1 MTPEAIQR
9 INELARKAKA
19 QGLTPEE
26 AQEQKRLQTEKTSYG
41 IHRAIKGKYVRQYAR
56 QYNPGK
62 EMGHIADCLYHL
74 LKTVMAYFIQ
84 QQGENHGE
92 DKVQQNL

>member
-26 AQEQKRLQTEKTSYG
+26 AQEQKRLRQEYLDS
-41 IHRAIKGKYVRQYAR
+41 VRKNLVSQ
-56 QYNPGK
+56 
-62 EMGHIADCLYHL
+62 L
-74 LKTVMAYFIQ
+74 
-84 QQGENHGE
+84 ENMSILEPEGTQN
-92 DKVQQNL
+92 KVQKKKT

>member
-26 AQEQKRLQTEKTSYG
+26 AQDQKRLRQEYLDS
-41 IHRAIKGKYVRQYAR
+41 VRKNLVSQ
-56 QYNPGK
+56 
-62 EMGHIADCLYHL
+62 L
-74 LKTVMAYFIQ
+74 
-84 QQGENHGE
+84 ENMSILEPDGTKK
-92 DKVQQNL
+92 KVQKKKN

>member
-26 AQEQKRLQTEKTSYG
+26 AQEQKRLRQEYLDS
-41 IHRAIKGKYVRQYAR
+41 VRKNLVSQLETMSILE
-56 QYNPGK
+56 PDGTK
-62 EMGHIADCLYHL
+62 
-74 LKTVMAYFIQ
+74 K
-84 QQGENHGE
+84 
-92 DKVQQNL
+92 KVQKKKN

>member
-26 AQEQKRLQTEKTSYG
+26 AQEQKRL
-41 IHRAIKGKYVRQYAR
+41 RQEYLDSGR
-56 QYNPGK
+56 KNRVSQ
-62 EMGHIADCLYHL
+62 L
-74 LKTVMAYFIQ
+74 
-84 QQGENHGE
+84 ENMSILE
-92 DKVQQNL
+92 PDVTKKKVQKKKN

>member
-26 AQEQKRLQTEKTSYG
+26 AREQKRL
-41 IHRAIKGKYVRQYAR
+41 RQEYLDSVKRNLTA
-56 QYNPGK
+56 QLENLSILEPDGTK
-62 EMGHIADCLYHL
+62 
-74 LKTVMAYFIQ
+74 KKIQ
-84 QQGENHGE
+84 
-92 DKVQQNL
+92 KKKK

>member
-26 AQEQKRLQTEKTSYG
+26 AQEQKRLRQEYWDS
-41 IHRAIKGKYVRQYAR
+41 VRKNLVSQ
-56 QYNPGK
+56 
-62 EMGHIADCLYHL
+62 L
-74 LKTVMAYFIQ
+74 
-84 QQGENHGE
+84 ENMSILEPDGTKK
-92 DKVQQNL
+92 KVQKKKN

>member
-26 AQEQKRLQTEKTSYG
+26 AQEQKRLRQEYLDS
-41 IHRAIKGKYVRQYAR
+41 VRK
-56 QYNPGK
+56 NLVSP
-62 EMGHIADCLYHL
+62 L
-74 LKTVMAYFIQ
+74 
-84 QQGENHGE
+84 ENMSILEPDGTKK
-92 DKVQQNL
+92 KVQKKKN

>member
-26 AQEQKRLQTEKTSYG
+26 AQEQKRLRQEYLDS
-41 IHRAIKGKYVRQYAR
+41 VRKNQVS
-56 QYNPGK
+56 Q
-62 EMGHIADCLYHL
+62 L
-74 LKTVMAYFIQ
+74 
-84 QQGENHGE
+84 ENMSILEPDGTKK
-92 DKVQQNL
+92 KVQKKKN

>member
-26 AQEQKRLQTEKTSYG
+26 AQEQKRLRQEYLDSV
-41 IHRAIKGKYVRQYAR
+41 RKYLVSQ
-56 QYNPGK
+56 
-62 EMGHIADCLYHL
+62 L
-74 LKTVMAYFIQ
+74 
-84 QQGENHGE
+84 ENMSILEPDGTKK
-92 DKVQQNL
+92 KVQKKKN

>member
-26 AQEQKRLQTEKTSYG
+26 AQEQKRLRQEYLDS
-41 IHRAIKGKYVRQYAR
+41 VRK
-56 QYNPGK
+56 N
-62 EMGHIADCLYHL
+62 LVSHL
-74 LKTVMAYFIQ
+74 
-84 QQGENHGE
+84 ENMSILEPDGTKK
-92 DKVQQNL
+92 KVQKKKN

>member
-26 AQEQKRLQTEKTSYG
+26 AQEQKRLRQEYLDSVRKKPGLPIRKHVNFGAGRHEKEGSKEEKLNSAPSGFTVVQTDLS
-41 IHRAIKGKYVRQYAR
+41 IH
-56 QYNPGK
+56 
-62 EMGHIADCLYHL
+62 
-74 LKTVMAYFIQ
+74 
-84 QQGENHGE
+84 
-92 DKVQQNL
+92 

>member
-26 AQEQKRLQTEKTSYG
+26 AQEQKRLRQEYLDS
-41 IHRAIKGKYVRQYAR
+41 VRKNLVSQ
-56 QYNPGK
+56 
-62 EMGHIADCLYHL
+62 L
-74 LKTVMAYFIQ
+74 
-84 QQGENHGE
+84 ENMSILEPDGTKK
-92 DKVQQNL
+92 KVQKQKN

>member
-26 AQEQKRLQTEKTSYG
+26 AQEQKRLRQEYLDS
-41 IHRAIKGKYVRQYAR
+41 VRKNLVSQLE
-56 QYNPGK
+56 NMSILEPDGTK
-62 EMGHIADCLYHL
+62 
-74 LKTVMAYFIQ
+74 KTVQ
-84 QQGENHGE
+84 KKKN
-92 DKVQQNL
+92 

>member
-26 AQEQKRLQTEKTSYG
+26 AQEQKRLRQEYMDS
-41 IHRAIKGKYVRQYAR
+41 VRKNLVSQ
-56 QYNPGK
+56 
-62 EMGHIADCLYHL
+62 L
-74 LKTVMAYFIQ
+74 
-84 QQGENHGE
+84 ENMSILEPDGTKK
-92 DKVQQNL
+92 KVQKKKN

>member
-26 AQEQKRLQTEKTSYG
+26 AQEQKKASPG
-41 IHRAIKGKYVRQYAR
+41 IFGQ
-56 QYNPGK
+56 
-62 EMGHIADCLYHL
+62 C
-74 LKTVMAYFIQ
+74 
-84 QQGENHGE
+84 
-92 DKVQQNL
+92 

>member
-26 AQEQKRLQTEKTSYG
+26 AQEQKRLRQEYLDS
-41 IHRAIKGKYVRQYAR
+41 VRKNLVAQ
-56 QYNPGK
+56 
-62 EMGHIADCLYHL
+62 L
-74 LKTVMAYFIQ
+74 
-84 QQGENHGE
+84 ENMSILEPDGTKK
-92 DKVQQNL
+92 KVQKKKN